1 MGGREKGAVFMGSLE
16 SQKGDAH
23 TDHREFK
30 RFIYDVLL

>member
-1 MGGREKGAVFMGSLE
+1 MGGKKGAVFMGSLQA
-16 SQKGDAH
+16 QKGDVL